1 MLCTS
6 NGIVGCLPTS
16 DRPADYCGVFGI
28 FGHIQAAPLTYMG
41 LYALQHR
48 GQESAGIVSSD
59 GRLVHKHL
67 GMGLVSD
74 VFADRKILES
84 LKGHIA
90 IGHNRYSTPG
100 STMAVNIQPILVN
113 SKDGPLAVAHNGN
126 LTNTKALRV
135 ALEKEGS
142 IFATSSDS
150 ELLVHLIAR
159 SKKPRLVDRI
169 LEAISK
175 IRGAYSLVFM
185 TRDELVA
192 VRDPH
197 GFRPLIMGT
206 LGDAVVFASE
216 SCALDLIGATV
227 QRDIGPGELVHVDSD
242 GVDSVQFAP
251 NPTLH
256 QCIFEFVYFSRPD
269 SRIFGD
275 FVDKTRR
282 KIGQNLA
289 EERPAEGD
297 IVISVP
303 DSSNTA
309 ALGYANSSHIPFEI
323 GLIRNHYIGRTFI
336 HPYQPMRDLNV
347 RIKFNS
353 VGGVLNK
360 RKVVVV
366 EDSIVRG
373 TTLKKLTRM
382 IRLAGAQE
390 VHVRISCPPIRYPC
404 FYGMD
409 FPTRGELI
417 AAWHSVEQI
426 REYLDV
432 DSLGYLSVEKLVD
445 SMPEENRGYCTACFT
460 GEYPVPISENNGKR
474 FLEQEMDRD
483 DRLSEPPIPALT

>member
-1 MLCTS
+1 M
-6 NGIVGCLPTS
+6 IHRPVEIIGCGVNS
-16 DRPADYCGVFGI
+16 DRPADHCGVFAIYGNL
-28 FGHIQAAPLTYMG
+28 QAAPLTYMG

-59 GRLVHKHL
+59 GRVVHKHL
-67 GMGLVSD
+67 GIGLVSD
-74 VFADRKILES
+74 VFADRQILEG

-90 IGHNRYSTPG
+90 IGHNRYSTTG
-100 STMAVNIQPILVN
+100 STKEANIQPILVN

-126 LTNTKALRV
+126 LTNTGALRKAL
-135 ALEKEGS
+135 EQEGS

-150 ELLVHLIAR
+150 EIIVHLIAR
-159 SKKPRLVDRI
+159 SPKPRLVDRI
-169 LEAISK
+169 LDAVSK

-185 TRDELVA
+185 TRDEVVA

-216 SCALDLIGATV
+216 SCALDLIGATI
-227 QRDIGPGELVHVDSD
+227 QRDVGPGELIHVDHG
-242 GVDSVQFAP
+242 GVDAIQFEP

-275 FVDKTRR
+275 YVDKTRR
-282 KIGQNLA
+282 KIGKNLA

-309 ALGYANSSHIPFEI
+309 ALGYATRSKIPFEI

-360 RKVVVV
+360 RKVIVV

-382 IRLAGAQE
+382 IRMAGAQE
-390 VHVRISCPPIRYPC
+390 VHVRVSCPPIRYPC

-432 DSLGYLSVEKLVD
+432 DSLGYLSVDKLVE
-445 SMPEENRGYCTACFT
+445 SMPEENCGYCTACFT
-460 GEYPVPISENNGKR
+460 GEYPIPITENNGKN
-474 FLEQEMDRD
+474 FLEQQTD
-483 DRLSEPPIPALT
+483 DKDSQPRPPIPTMT